1 MTYLF
6 FVRTDT
12 IEDHGTRA
20 GFSGAA
26 HDICRSSTWTT
37 KRFGNWKQADLEDDD
52 LVDQA
57 ILDSRFVLM
66 GRAIAA

>member
-1 MTYLF
+1 MGSSSVRDFALEPRQLF
-6 FVRTDT
+6 SCV
-12 IEDHGTRA
+12 
-20 GFSGAA
+20 A

-37 KRFGNWKQADLEDDD
+37 KRFGSWKQADFEDDD
-52 LVDQA
+52 LADQA